1 LRSRFGL
8 RLNLGRLR
16 SSFKGD
22 QVDTVA
28 VGDSLFERSAAVR
41 KILLLLALT
50 VCAVVVAPGMA
61 RAVTVAVFDDPA
73 FVDSAGGSGAE
84 SDNVQA
90 SLTQFGHTVKRFDG
104 TGSSAFSRGL
114 AGARL
119 LAIPDLEN
127 GDLSAVLSQD
137 AIHTIRSYVAT
148 GGGLVIFEADDN
160 GNDERF
166 LNTVFGY
173 DLSSGTNGPGPA
185 TKTAVAAGTAFA
197 GGPATLPFNNWTD
210 PLDAPT
216 LPSGA
221 SIMYRDGDE
230 AWVTAFAVGS
240 GEIVHLAWDW
250 FDAKPVGDQNGG
262 WLPVLRR
269 AVTEVAGTGCTISGT
284 PGVDSLTGF
293 SGADRICAFGGS
305 DSISGGGGRDV
316 ILAGG
321 GNDVAEGGAGNDR
334 IIAGPGADVVRGQ
347 DGRDFLDVRDGVHGN
362 DKAFGG
368 AGSDT
373 CRRDSG
379 DDLFSC

>member
-1 LRSRFGL
+1 MRKIVLLFALVFG
-8 RLNLGRLR
+8 
-16 SSFKGD
+16 
-22 QVDTVA
+22 V
-28 VGDSLFERSAAVR
+28 AAV
-41 KILLLLALT
+41 
-50 VCAVVVAPGMA
+50 APATGL
-61 RAVTVAVFDDPA
+61 AVTVAVYDDPA
-73 FVDSAGGSGAE
+73 FVDTTDPASGDSEAENVKASLISFGHNVKRFEGTGSGA
-84 SDNVQA
+84 
-90 SLTQFGHTVKRFDG
+90 
-104 TGSSAFSRGL
+104 FSHAL

-119 LAIPDLEN
+119 LVIPELED
-127 GDLSAVLSQD
+127 GDLAPALSPR
-137 AIHTIRSYVAT
+137 AIHTIRTYVAT
-148 GGGLVIFEADDN
+148 GGGLIVFDN
-160 GNDERF
+160 KVANL

-173 DLSSGTNGPGPA
+173 SVAAGSDTGPA
-185 TKTAVAAGTAFA
+185 TRTGEVAGTAFA
-197 GGPATLPFNNWTD
+197 GGPAMLTNNDATRALDNASLP
-210 PLDAPT
+210 A
-216 LPSGA
+216 GA
-221 SIMYRDGDE
+221 SIMYVDGTSS
-230 AWVTAFAVGS
+230 WVTAFSYGS
-240 GEIVHLAWDW
+240 GEIVFLAWDW
-250 FDAKPVGDQNGG
+250 FDAKPVGSQNGG

-305 DSISGGGGRDV
+305 DSISGGGGKDV